1 MRPDGNET
9 QTGDV
14 NAVPLCV
21 CFSSPHTQ
29 RDLSALY
36 SYRLCSSAEKIRRYA
51 HVTLAVC
58 SVFTSLF
65 SPHITKLQYCN

>member
-51 HVTLAVC
+51 RHT
-58 SVFTSLF
+58 SSLF
-65 SPHITKLQYCN
+65 SVHIIIFTTHNQVTIL